1 MIWSIAGIGAGGRE
15 LQSMPVITNIE
26 DLRAIARKRC
36 PRVMFDYV
44 DSGSYDEVTRDANRD
59 ELRSIRF
66 RQRVLIDTSGRAMD
80 AELLGTKLALPVAIA
95 PTGLTGLVYGDG
107 EILAARAAEAEGTV
121 YTLSTMSICTIEDV
135 RAATTKPFWFQ
146 LYVFRDRGFSK
157 EIIARA
163 RDAQCPV
170 LFVTV
175 DLPQRGQRHADLKN
189 GLTVPP
195 RLTLRN
201 ALDIATKPGWIA
213 RVLMGKR
220 KTFGNVDDYLRRKN
234 IRLGTANWSQTHFDQ
249 SLNWRDIDWIRKLW
263 PGKLVLKGILDVDD
277 ARTAVAAGVDGIVV
291 SNHGG
296 RQLDGAPATVRVL
309 PEIASAVGD
318 RTEVL
323 FDGGIRSGQDVI
335 KALALGARGCLIGR
349 AHLYGLAAMGEAGVR
364 KAVDIIRQEM
374 DITMMLTGLREL
386 RKVPREVLSDGDA
399 RAFPRN

>member
-1 MIWSIAGIGAGGRE
+1 
-15 LQSMPVITNIE
+15 MPTITNIE
-26 DLRAIARKRC
+26 DLRTIARRRC

-44 DSGSYDEVTRDANRD
+44 DSGSYDEITRDANRD
-59 ELRSIRF
+59 ELRAIRF
-66 RQRVLIDTSGRAMD
+66 RQRVLVDTTGRTMET
-80 AELLGTKLALPVAIA
+80 ELLGQKLAMPVAIA

-107 EILAARAAEAEGTV
+107 EMLAARAAEAEGTV

-135 RAATTKPFWFQ
+135 RAVTQKPFWFQ
-146 LYVFRDRGFSK
+146 LYVFRDRAFCE
-157 EIIARA
+157 EIIGRA
-163 RDAQCPV
+163 RDAGCPV

-195 RLTLRN
+195 RLTMRN
-201 ALDIATKPGWIA
+201 ALDIATKPAWIA

-220 KTFGNVDDYLRRKN
+220 KTFGNVEHYLKKN
-234 IRLGTANWSQTHFDQ
+234 KVKFGTANWSQNHFDQ
-249 SLNWRDIDWIRKLW
+249 SLNWRDIDWIRKIW

-277 ARTAVAAGVDGIVV
+277 AKTALAAGADGIVV

-296 RQLDGAPATVRVL
+296 RQLDGAPATIRVL

-323 FDGGIRSGQDVI
+323 FDGGIRSGQDVM

-349 AHLYGLAAMGEAGVR
+349 AYLYGLAALGEAGVR
-364 KAVDIIRQEM
+364 KALGIIRDEM
-374 DITMMLTGLREL
+374 DITMMLTGLRDL
-386 RKVPREVLSDGDA
+386 HKVSPEVLYDAGDG
-399 RAFPRN
+399 RAFPKN